1 MRRNVFVSKVID
13 GDTFDTN
20 TNERIRLANVDA
32 PKEGFWIRKAPRV
45 ALKEMIEV
53 KPVTIETVATD
64 SFGRL
69 IAEVWCEG
77 VSVNGAMRKILKN
90 GIIG

>member
-1 MRRNVFVSKVID
+1 MRRNVYVRKVID

-20 TNERIRLANVDA
+20 SNERIRLANVNA
-32 PKEGFWIRKAPRV
+32 PKEGFWVRKEARI
-45 ALKEMIEV
+45 ALKDIIEV

-69 IAEVWCEG
+69 VAEVWCDG
-77 VSVNGAMRKILKN
+77 VSVNEAMRKILKLE
-90 GIIG
+90 

>member
-1 MRRNVFVSKVID
+1 MRRNVYVRKVID

-32 PKEGFWIRKAPRV
+32 PKARLSASYR
-45 ALKEMIEV
+45 ALKDMIEI

-64 SFGRL
+64 SYGRL
-69 IAEVWCEG
+69 VAEVWCEG
-77 VSVNGAMRKILKN
+77 VSVNEAMRKI
-90 GIIG
+90 I